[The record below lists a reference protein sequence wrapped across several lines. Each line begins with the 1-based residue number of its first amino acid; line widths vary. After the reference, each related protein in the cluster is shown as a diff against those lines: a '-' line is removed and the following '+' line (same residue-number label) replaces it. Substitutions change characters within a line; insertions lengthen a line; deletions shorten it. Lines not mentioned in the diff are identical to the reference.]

1 MFDFFPQI
9 LIIVAV
15 VGIIIIIVRKYPEAS
30 KLKDNEKED
39 SSKNKTFWGRI
50 LTVIKYI
57 GRKIKQFSVTVFKN
71 IYPKAK
77 NIRKGREII
86 QPQDDIISL
95 SKNKPVVQKDQ
106 SEKEILE
113 NKLEEENEI
122 VDLLEE
128 AAEFLGSDNYQE
140 AEKKY
145 IEIVKLDPKN
155 IRAYKGLGKV
165 YKEQGNIKDAKSS
178 YEQVLVIKPG
188 DSEAKEELKKIQ
200 LGD

>member
-9 LIIVAV
+9 LIIVAI

-30 KLKDNEKED
+30 KLKDSEEKK
-39 SSKNKTFWGRI
+39 SSDNKTFWGRVASV
-50 LTVIKYI
+50 LKYI
-57 GRKIKQFSVTVFKN
+57 GTKIKDFSLLVFQKLYSKTKN
-71 IYPKAK
+71 VKKGQELMQPK
-77 NIRKGREII
+77 
-86 QPQDDIISL
+86 DDIVKL
-95 SKNKPVVQKDQ
+95 AENKPMIQEEMKVGDEQQLDQ
-106 SEKEILE
+106 NKIL
-113 NKLEEENEI
+113 
-122 VDLLEE
+122 DLLED
-128 AAEFLGSDNYQE
+128 AAELLGSDQYSE

-165 YKEQGNIKDAKSS
+165 YKEQGNIEDAKSS

-200 LGD
+200 LGE